1 MKKIILIALIA
12 ISTVISANAQDKR
25 ADRIEKMLEY
35 KVNFV
40 KEKLGLTKQEESDFL
55 PIYQEFLKMEMDAK
69 IEFRSEK
76 GSLRGEKQL
85 LSEKSEEEIEKELNA
100 HIAQKEKGIAIDKEY
115 LAKFKSV
122 LPIKKV
128 AQLYEAEREFRK
140 ELLDKLRDKNEGGK
154 GMRENERPMHPSHTN

>member
-1 MKKIILIALIA
+1 MKKKILIALIA
-12 ISTVISANAQDKR
+12 ISTVISANAQDKK
-25 ADRIEKMLEY
+25 ADRTEKMLEY

-40 KEKLGLTKQEESDFL
+40 KEKLALTEKEESDFL
-55 PIYQEFLKMEMDAK
+55 PIYQEFLKMEMEAK
-69 IEFRSEK
+69 REFRSEK
-76 GSLRGEKQL
+76 GSMRGEKQL
-85 LSEKSEEEIEKELNA
+85 LSEKSEEEIEKELDA

-140 ELLDKLRDKNEGGK
+140 ELLDKLRDKKEGGK
-154 GMRENERPMHPSHTN
+154 EMREGERPMRPSHTN

>member
-1 MKKIILIALIA
+1 MKKKILIALIA
-12 ISTVISANAQDKR
+12 ISTVISANAQDKK
-25 ADRIEKMLEY
+25 ADRTEKMLEY

-40 KEKLGLTKQEESDFL
+40 KEKLALTEKEESDFL
-55 PIYQEFLKMEMDAK
+55 PIYQEFLEKEMKAK
-69 IEFRSEK
+69 REFRLEK
-76 GSLRGEKQL
+76 GSMRGEKQL
-85 LSEKSEEEIEKELNA
+85 LSEKSEEEIEKELDA

-140 ELLDKLRDKNEGGK
+140 ELLDKLRDKKEGGK
-154 GMRENERPMHPSHTN
+154 EMREGERPMRPSHTN